1 MTETKIQYIEPSQ
14 LKISTHTVT
23 CNINQKLNL
32 YEISRM
38 INIYNPNDK
47 NDIEVLNKKEGGF
60 TNIKFYIEKQYN
72 DLPRGNAELKL
83 PAKIFN
89 NQITLVYKYWGFKE
103 INLKIFTNG
112 RLHMTGIKDMNFE
125 VEHLANVLINM
136 IKSMKWKIWTSRH
149 FKTREKH
156 LDYVIFYN
164 KKSGLCEYY
173 RRNLSNYNIC
183 NILKLDETF
192 ITKFGNSIITRDI
205 LDKKW
210 ETWMDTNEIK
220 KWREFNINI
229 AKKFHKYYTELKD
242 KLLII
247 KEYSIETRKEF
258 YNRTIV
264 FKTIDNPNKEY
275 AKLNDKTY
283 KKNLLRHLL
292 KIIRWFEN
300 YENIL
305 VNLSITDNKII
316 DELNT
321 KHITKIKEKIDGSM
335 KGSVNSNV
343 NDTTDYTNGFIT
355 INAGYEN
362 KSFKYDDLKLKL
374 INGDYSTRF
383 TNNIEIIKSI
393 LKQNYRIYSS
403 LNSNKKYPG
412 IITKFKYNDN
422 YTDSTKYQPGVCH
435 CEVNC
440 IKKKKKER
448 ECMNITI
455 SIFRSGSIM
464 ITGSKSIEQIMF
476 VYNFINKFMKD
487 NFEDICEE
495 VNENYRNNNTYQF
508 NDDKKILRKKEL
520 YYLKKL
526 SIIGK

>member
-1 MTETKIQYIEPSQ
+1 MSKKFNYIEPSQ

-38 INIYNPNDK
+38 MNIYNPTDP
-47 NDIEVLNKKEGGF
+47 NDIDVLNKKEGGF

-72 DLPRGNAELKL
+72 DLPRGNVELKL

-112 RLHMTGIKDMNFE
+112 RLHMTGIKDINFE
-125 VEHLANVLINM
+125 VKHLANTLIDV
-136 IKSMKWKIWTSRH
+136 IKTMKWKVWTTRY
-149 FKTREKH
+149 FKTKEKH
-156 LDYVIFYN
+156 LDYVVFYN
-164 KKSGLCEYY
+164 KKYGLCEYY

-192 ITKFGNSIITRDI
+192 ITKFGNSIITKDI

-210 ETWMDTNEIK
+210 DTWMDANEIK
-220 KWREFNINI
+220 KWREFNISI
-229 AKKFHKYYTELKD
+229 AKKFHKYYTELKN
-242 KLLII
+242 KLLLI
-247 KEYSIETRKEF
+247 KEYLIETRKQY
-258 YNRTIV
+258 YNSTIV
-264 FKTIDNPNKEY
+264 FKSIDNPNKEY
-275 AKLNDKTY
+275 AKLNDKAY

-305 VNLSITDNKII
+305 LNLSVTDNNII
-316 DELNT
+316 SELNT
-321 KHITKIKEKIDGSM
+321 KHIETIKKKQNNCLDNFDFVCIDS
-335 KGSVNSNV
+335 
-343 NDTTDYTNGFIT
+343 
-355 INAGYEN
+355 GYEN
-362 KSFKYDDLKLKL
+362 KDFKYDDLKLKL

-422 YTDSTKYQPGVCH
+422 YIDSSRYQPGVCH
-435 CEVNC
+435 CVENC
-440 IKKKKKER
+440 IKKKKKDR
-448 ECMNITI
+448 DCMNITI

-464 ITGSKSIEQIMF
+464 ITGSKSIEQIKF

-495 VNENYRNNNTYQF
+495 VNENYCNNNTYQF

-520 YYLKKL
+520 YYLKK
-526 SIIGK
+526 SNIIRK